1 MKWKGMVSQLG
12 HSSIA
17 ARFAA
22 ANANHA
28 SSTELRRSESITA
41 MSHRLDGS
49 VLAELLPEPPD
60 ADLDDVRA
68 RIEVVAP
75 DVREQPL
82 PAHDLALVEHQV
94 VEEPELAVGER
105 GDHVAELRLTA
116 RDVEREQPRAHDAA
130 VLARPSSPQLSPH
143 AREQLVERERLREV
157 VAG

>member
-17 ARFAA
+17 ARFAP

-41 MSHRLDGS
+41 MPHRLDGS

-60 ADLDDVRA
+60 ADLDDVRT

-82 PAHDLALVEHQV
+82 PAHDLAFVAHQV

-116 RDVEREQPRAHDAA
+116 RDVEREHPRAHGRPGSA
-130 VLARPSSPQLSPH
+130 ARPRSPGCACLPPG
-143 AREQLVERERLREV
+143 R
-157 VAG
+157 GP